1 MNLSNFSLDH
11 SPVNW
16 FDFVAVIV
24 LLLGVS
30 RGRKNGMSVELMVM
44 IQWVLIVAACAAL
57 YKPLGDMLAQSSPMS
72 HLFCYITV
80 YIITAIFVKGFFSLI
95 KKSAGGKLVG
105 SSIFGRG
112 EFYLGMG
119 AGAVR
124 FACILI
130 CAMALLNARLYSR
143 YELDAAKAYQVEV
156 YGSNFFPEFSAIQQ
170 QVFKES
176 LIGSLVKK
184 NAEFLLIAP
193 TKPENKELRP
203 KDGLP

>member
-1 MNLSNFSLDH
+1 MNLSLEH
-11 SPVNW
+11 SPINW
-16 FDFVAVIV
+16 FDFVVVIV

-30 RGRKNGMSVELMVM
+30 RGRKNGMSIEIMVM
-44 IQWVLIVAACAAL
+44 IQWIAIVAVCAAV
-57 YKPLGDMLAQSSPMS
+57 YRPLGDMLAQSSPMS

-105 SSIFGRG
+105 SSIFGRA
-112 EFYLGMG
+112 EFYLGMVG
-119 AGAVR
+119 GAVR

-130 CAMALLNARLYSR
+130 AGMALLNARLYSN

-156 YGSNFFPEFSAIQQ
+156 YGSNFFPEFSMVQHQI
-170 QVFKES
+170 FKES
-176 LIGSLVKK
+176 LIGGLVKK

-193 TKPENKELRP
+193 TKPENKDLRK
-203 KDGLP
+203 KDDLP

>member
-1 MNLSNFSLDH
+1 MNLSLDH

-16 FDFVAVIV
+16 FDFVVVIV

-30 RGRKNGMSVELMVM
+30 RGRKHGFSIEVMVM
-44 IQWVLIVAACAAL
+44 FQWIAIVIASAL
-57 YKPLGDMLAQSSPMS
+57 VYRPLGDMLAQSSPMS

-80 YIITAIFVKGFFSLI
+80 YIVTAILVKGFFSLI

-105 SSIFGRG
+105 SSIFGRA
-112 EFYLGMG
+112 EFYLGMVG
-119 AGAVR
+119 GAVR

-130 CAMALLNARLYSR
+130 CGMALLNARLYSR

-156 YGSNFFPEFSAIQQ
+156 YGSNFFPDFSTIQQ

-176 LIGSLVKK
+176 LIGGLVKK
-184 NAEFLLIAP
+184 NAEFLLIVP
-193 TKPENKELRP
+193 TKPENKDLRK
-203 KDGLP
+203 KDDLP